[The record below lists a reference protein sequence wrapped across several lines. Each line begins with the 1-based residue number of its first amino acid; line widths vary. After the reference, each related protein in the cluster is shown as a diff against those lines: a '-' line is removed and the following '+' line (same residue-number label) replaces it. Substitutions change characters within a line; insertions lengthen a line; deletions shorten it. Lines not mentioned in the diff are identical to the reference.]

1 MKVLQWLADYM
12 NIATDKQKAEL
23 EVLKS
28 RIIKDDVKN
37 NTNSTAKLDSILGQ
51 IKERNKNQ

>member
-1 MKVLQWLADYM
+1 M

-28 RIIKDDVKN
+28 RIVKDNSKN

-51 IKERNKNQ
+51 IKEKNKNE

>member
-1 MKVLQWLADYM
+1 M

>member
-1 MKVLQWLADYM
+1 MKALQWLSDHM

-28 RIIKDDVKN
+28 RIIKDDVNN
-37 NTNSTAKLDSILGQ
+37 NTNSTAKLDSIL
-51 IKERNKNQ
+51 NQLKDDDNE